1 MSHTEQDRFVSFTID
16 FQLHFKTF
24 KLHMEGKYEWKW
36 PPRHLRETVDG
47 EVISNFYKGKQ
58 AKGVQS
64 PHGLV
69 LPML

>member
-1 MSHTEQDRFVSFTID
+1 
-16 FQLHFKTF
+16 
-24 KLHMEGKYEWKW
+24 MEGKYEWKW